1 MTQDSVHE
9 DAGLT
14 YTVGIDYKLA
24 QYFWQA
30 IWQHIS
36 SLKNVS
42 HSVIPLLVTYS
53 TEVILT
59 DTEIYIQSAQYT
71 LILTEKSTNCLNLI
85 ANN

>member
-14 YTVGIDYKLA
+14 YTVRIDYKLA

-30 IWQHIS
+30 IWQHIP

-53 TEVILT
+53 TEVIPT
-59 DTEIYIQSAQYT
+59 DTY
-71 LILTEKSTNCLNLI
+71 KVLNTH
-85 ANN
+85 